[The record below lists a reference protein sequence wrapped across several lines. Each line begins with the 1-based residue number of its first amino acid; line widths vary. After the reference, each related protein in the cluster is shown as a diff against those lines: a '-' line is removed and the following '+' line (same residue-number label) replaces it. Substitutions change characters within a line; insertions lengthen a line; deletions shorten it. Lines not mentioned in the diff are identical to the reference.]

1 MIQVLTIEDDAATA
15 AEIAFELGSH
25 GMQVTTCGQGQEGL
39 ELALRGGFDLITL
52 DRMLP
57 GLDGLS
63 LVKRLR
69 DAGQTTPVLMIS
81 ALSDVDER
89 VKGLRAGGDD
99 YLTKPFDLGE
109 LSARVEV
116 LLRRHSAPQAT
127 QLTVGDLTVDL
138 IKRQAHRAGQPLSLM
153 AKEFQLLV
161 FLMRNVGQVLPKRL
175 LLEGVWN
182 LHFDPSTN
190 LIEVHIGRLRK
201 KVDLPGMVPLIQ
213 TVRGSGYR
221 LALPNSTPPDDTA

>member
-1 MIQVLTIEDDAATA
+1 MVQILTLEDDAATA
-15 AEIAFELGSH
+15 SEIALELGAH
-25 GMQVTTCGQGQEGL
+25 GMTVTTCGEGPQG
-39 ELALRGGFDLITL
+39 LALALQGGFDLITL

-69 DAGQTTPVLMIS
+69 DAGQNTPVLMIS

-99 YLTKPFDLGE
+99 YLTKPFDLAE
-109 LSARVEV
+109 LTARVEV
-116 LLRRHSAPQAT
+116 LLRRHNSPPAT

-138 IKRQAHRAGQPLSLM
+138 IARQASRAGQPLSLM

-161 FLMRNVGQVLPKRL
+161 FLMRNVNQILPKRL

-201 KVDLPGMVPLIQ
+201 KIDLPGMTPLIQ
-213 TVRGSGYR
+213 TLRGSGYR
-221 LALPNSTPPDDTA
+221 LTQPSDHDKG

>member
-1 MIQVLTIEDDAATA
+1 MVQILTLEDDAATA
-15 AEIAFELGSH
+15 SEIALELGAH
-25 GMQVTTCGQGQEGL
+25 GMTVTTCGEGPQG
-39 ELALRGGFDLITL
+39 LALALQGGFDLITL

-69 DAGQTTPVLMIS
+69 DAGQNTPVLMIS

-99 YLTKPFDLGE
+99 YLTKPFDLAE
-109 LSARVEV
+109 LTARVEV
-116 LLRRHSAPQAT
+116 LLRRHNSPPAT
-127 QLTVGDLTVDL
+127 QLTVGDLTLDL
-138 IKRQAHRAGQPLSLM
+138 IARQASRAGQPLSLM

-161 FLMRNVGQVLPKRL
+161 FLMRNVNQILPKRL
-175 LLEGVWN
+175 LLERLWN

-201 KVDLPGMVPLIQ
+201 KIDLPGMTPLIQ
-213 TVRGSGYR
+213 TLRGSGYR
-221 LALPNSTPPDDTA
+221 LTQPSDHDQG

>member
-1 MIQVLTIEDDAATA
+1 MVQVLTIEDDATTA
-15 AEIAFELGSH
+15 AEIALELGSH
-25 GMQVTTCGQGQEGL
+25 GMHVTTCGQGEQGL
-39 ELALRGGFDLITL
+39 ELALKGGFDLITL

-57 GLDGLS
+57 GLDGLN

-69 DAGQTTPVLMIS
+69 DAGHNTPVLMIS

-116 LLRRHSAPQAT
+116 LLRRHSTPQAT
-127 QLTVGDLTVDL
+127 HLKVGDLTVDL
-138 IKRQAHRAGQPLSLM
+138 INRQASRGGQPLSLM

-161 FLMRNVGQVLPKRL
+161 FLMRNAGQVLPKRL

-201 KVDLPGMVPLIQ
+201 KVDLPGQAPLIQ

-221 LALPNSTPPDDTA
+221 LIQPT

>member
-1 MIQVLTIEDDAATA
+1 MVQILTLEDDAATA
-15 AEIAFELGSH
+15 SEIALELGAH
-25 GMQVTTCGQGQEGL
+25 GMTVTTCGEGPQG
-39 ELALRGGFDLITL
+39 LALALQGGFDLITL

-69 DAGQTTPVLMIS
+69 DAGQNTPVLMIS

-99 YLTKPFDLGE
+99 YLTKPFDLAE
-109 LSARVEV
+109 LTARVEV
-116 LLRRHSAPQAT
+116 LLRRHNSPPAT

-138 IKRQAHRAGQPLSLM
+138 IARQASRAGQPLSLM

-161 FLMRNVGQVLPKRL
+161 FLMRNAGQVLPKRL

-201 KVDLPGMVPLIQ
+201 KIDLPGMTPLIQ
-213 TVRGSGYR
+213 TLRGSGYR
-221 LALPNSTPPDDTA
+221 LNQPSDHDKG

>member
-1 MIQVLTIEDDAATA
+1 MVQILTLEDDAATA
-15 AEIAFELGSH
+15 SEIALELGAH
-25 GMQVTTCGQGQEGL
+25 GMTVTTCGEGPQG
-39 ELALRGGFDLITL
+39 LALALQGGFDLITL

-69 DAGQTTPVLMIS
+69 DAGQNAPVLMIS

-99 YLTKPFDLGE
+99 YLTKPFDLAE
-109 LSARVEV
+109 LTARVEV
-116 LLRRHSAPQAT
+116 LLRRHNSPPAT
-127 QLTVGDLTVDL
+127 QLKVGDLTVDL
-138 IKRQAHRAGQPLSLM
+138 IARQASRAGQPLSLM

-161 FLMRNVGQVLPKRL
+161 FLMRNAGQVLPKRL

-201 KVDLPGMVPLIQ
+201 KIDLPGMTPLIQ
-213 TVRGSGYR
+213 TLRGSGYR
-221 LALPNSTPPDDTA
+221 LTQPSDHDQG